1 MFVVD
6 DTYKFHEENMTL
18 NYSHYSFYTKR
29 VPLSVTNWVQNTG
42 SHIYFNPLIP
52 MKKLKLIDDR
62 RRFKYGVI
70 GLENAKNDLENWDSF
85 AFAGRM

>member
-1 MFVVD
+1 
-6 DTYKFHEENMTL
+6 
-18 NYSHYSFYTKR
+18 
-29 VPLSVTNWVQNTG
+29 
-42 SHIYFNPLIP
+42 

-85 AFAGRM
+85 AFAGRMYKPVLTFIDDDSSLH